1 MTTPKETLR
10 LLPDE
15 APLEMP
21 VQRLHGSAP
30 GSIEVE
36 TQPPGMLVKR
46 LLLIALTAVLG
57 LAASSEL
64 RFTFSR
70 DGLDLFEVLL
80 LLFFVPL
87 FSWIAFGFV
96 NSAIGFA
103 KLISGEHPGFSAIP
117 SPASTLRH
125 RTAVLMPVYN
135 ESVEATFGRARA
147 MARSIHEAGG
157 GDWIDFFVLSDSN
170 ELHGKREL
178 AVWREVA
185 AEAPIPVYYRRR
197 EKNIARKPG
206 NIAEW
211 VRRFGAAYECM
222 LVLDADSVMSGDAI
236 VGMAAIMEERPSIG
250 LLQTVPMIINART
263 LFQRWMRF
271 ASEAYG
277 PIASAGL
284 LWWSGSEANF
294 WGHNA
299 IVRTRAFAESCG
311 LPELPGK
318 GPFSGHIMSHDM
330 LESALLRRRGWAV
343 HMVMIGG
350 SYEEYP
356 PTIVDHAIRDRR
368 WMQGN
373 LQHLRLLGTSGLHW
387 TSRLHLLIGA
397 SAYLT
402 SPGWLLLLIVA
413 IAQAMGGAGEGLA
426 SVAPPSVLWLTVL
439 LLFGPKAMG
448 LIWILADKGRR
459 RAFGGPLA
467 VLRSVAVDV
476 PLAMLFAPIAMVTQT
491 KALLGMLLGISTG
504 WHTQAR
510 EARRI
515 PLREIIPD
523 LREHLALGLIFAA
536 TAWVDPVLALWLSPL
551 TLGLLLSPWVVSMT
565 SDGGRTGRREGKG
578 LFAVPDP
585 DITLPSEAGGG
596 EPDPRN
602 DISTDRLALASLSGS
617 NLEAIAGAAGEKVRS
632 PGK

>member
-1 MTTPKETLR
+1 MTRVRTHTLR
-10 LLPDE
+10 QLPQE
-15 APLEMP
+15 APLDMP

-30 GSIEVE
+30 GSIEVV
-36 TQPPGMLVKR
+36 TQPHGMLVKR

-70 DGLDLFEVLL
+70 DGLDVFEVLL

-96 NSAIGFA
+96 NSAIGFV
-103 KLISGEHPGFSAIP
+103 KLISGEHPGFSTIP
-117 SPASTLRH
+117 SPGQSLRH

-135 ESVEATFGRARA
+135 ESVEATFSRVRA
-147 MARSIHEAGG
+147 MTRSIHEAGG
-157 GDWIDFFVLSDSN
+157 ADWIDFFILSDSN
-170 ELHGKREL
+170 ELHSKREL
-178 AVWREVA
+178 AAWREVA
-185 AEAPIPVYYRRR
+185 TEAPIPVYYRRR
-197 EKNIARKPG
+197 EKNTARKPG

-318 GPFSGHIMSHDM
+318 APFGGHILSHDM

-373 LQHLRLLGTSGLHW
+373 LQHLRLLGVSGLHW

-402 SPGWLLLLIVA
+402 SPGWLLLLLVA
-413 IAQAMGGAGEGLA
+413 IAQVAGGAGETLA
-426 SVAPPSVLWLTVL
+426 SAAPASVLWLTVL
-439 LLFGPKAMG
+439 LLFGPKLMG
-448 LIWILADKGRR
+448 LVWVLADKQRR
-459 RAFGGPLA
+459 RDFGGIRSILG
-467 VLRSVAVDV
+467 SVAVDI

-491 KALLGMLLGISTG
+491 KALLGMLLGISSS
-504 WHTQAR
+504 WHTQDR

-515 PLREIIPD
+515 PAREVIPD
-523 LREHLALGLIFAA
+523 LREHLALGVAFAA
-536 TAWVDPVLALWLSPL
+536 TAWIDPVLALWLSPL
-551 TLGLLLSPWVVSMT
+551 TIGLLLSPWIVSVT
-565 SDGGRTGRREGKG
+565 SDAQSDMAGKS
-578 LFAVPDP
+578 LRIFAAPKP
-585 DITLPSEAGGG
+585 DIAWPPNETEMCAMPSVG
-596 EPDPRN
+596 
-602 DISTDRLALASLSGS
+602 ASSD
-617 NLEAIAGAAGEKVRS
+617 AVRELV
-632 PGK
+632 PEHL